1 MSPTRLQFNFHSK
14 SNWPL
19 TSTDTP
25 YTCPVIGY
33 YVIDNYTTTHNSNTE
48 HKQWYCPRLDCH
60 AVQCSVF
67 SVQCTLYNVHC
78 TNNITM
84 YIVHYTRTLYTVY
97 CTPYTVT
104 YTVHYTQY
112 SVHITPYTVLCT
124 LYTGHY
130 TPYTVPRTQYIV
142 HHTLYTVYY
151 TPYTVHRTQYIVHR
165 TVVLMIIFH
174 RPTSGLQMWNRHLAK
189 RDVITDVLACR
200 LRNYIPRHHAEQ
212 PIKTQQ
218 T

>member
-67 SVQCTLYNVHC
+67 SVQCTLYKQYYNVHC
-78 TNNITM
+78 TLYTN
-84 YIVHYTRTLYTVY
+84 IVHRILYTLHLNVYRTLYTVQ
-97 CTPYTVT
+97 CT
-104 YTVHYTQY
+104 HY
-112 SVHITPYTVLCT
+112 SIHCT
-124 LYTGHY
+124 LYT
-130 TPYTVPRTQYIV
+130 V
-142 HHTLYTVYY
+142 HWTLYTVHRTPHTVHRTPYIIHRILY
-151 TPYTVHRTQYIVHR
+151 TVHSTSYTVHRTQNCSVNDHIPPPY
-165 TVVLMIIFH
+165 LW
-174 RPTSGLQMWNRHLAK
+174 PTNVKSTPRKAWRNNRCSSVSIA
-189 RDVITDVLACR
+189 
-200 LRNYIPRHHAEQ
+200 
-212 PIKTQQ
+212 
-218 T
+218 